1 MCRKDYNSDQY
12 KVLCNIV
19 LITLFFNVIPVSHD
33 KMDTQTTSGNSH
45 WSGAQSILC
54 DEALLSNAGLEI
66 LADADTKGI
75 TLDDAIM
82 KSRVLIEALPYIQS
96 FKGKIVVIKFGG
108 SAMVNIKTFLSILQ
122 DVVFMQAIGMKPIIV
137 HGGGPYIS
145 EEMRR
150 RGKDPVFIN
159 GYRVTDK
166 ETLEIAI
173 DVLANQIS
181 TLIVN
186 KIKEMRAD
194 AVCVWK
200 EYSSPLK
207 ARKYVLKQDNQS
219 VGTDFGYVGEITAID
234 CDKLCSL
241 CDSGH
246 IAVVPPIGVG
256 PAGENF
262 NVNADNVACFIAR
275 YLKAEKLVFISN
287 THGISTDPS
296 HPEAFASTLHEDEVY
311 ELIERSVIK
320 GGMLPKA
327 KACIS
332 ALTDGVGKAHIIDG
346 NIPHS
351 LLLEIFTDK
360 GIGTQIIV

>member
-1 MCRKDYNSDQY
+1 MS
-12 KVLCNIV
+12 
-19 LITLFFNVIPVSHD
+19 
-33 KMDTQTTSGNSH
+33 TQIIGGKSQTSTVTN
-45 WSGAQSILC
+45 ILC
-54 DEALLSNAGLEI
+54 DNAFSSHVGLRSLKETN
-66 LADADTKGI
+66 TKGI
-75 TLDDAIM
+75 TIAEAIT
-82 KSRVLIEALPYIQS
+82 KSRVMIEALPYIQS

-108 SAMVNIKTFLSILQ
+108 SAMVNINTFLSILQ

-145 EEMRR
+145 EEMKN
-150 RGKDPVFIN
+150 RGKDPVFVH

-173 DVLANQIS
+173 DVLVNRIS
-181 TLIVN
+181 SLIVN
-186 KIKEMRAD
+186 KIKEMKAD
-194 AVCVWK
+194 AVCVWS
-200 EYSSPLK
+200 ENASPLK
-207 ARKYVLKQDNQS
+207 ARKYVVKEDGKSQEL
-219 VGTDFGYVGEITAID
+219 DFGYVGEMTGIEYDT
-234 CDKLCSL
+234 LSGL

-246 IAVVPPIGVG
+246 IAVVPPIAEG
-256 PAGENF
+256 ATGENF

-296 HPEAFASTLHEDEVY
+296 NPEVFASTLHEDEVY
-311 ELIERSVIK
+311 GLIESNIIK

-332 ALTDGVGKAHIIDG
+332 ALTEGVGKAHIIDG